1 MNKIITV
8 ICLLATALTTHAQEQ
23 IKWLRANS
31 ISPDGK
37 TIAFEYQGD
46 LYTVSANG
54 GEARQL
60 TSHPAYDGYP
70 KFSPDGKWI
79 AFTSER
85 YGSMDVFIISPN
97 GGRPKRLTTNSA
109 TETLQGWLDNTHVLY
124 TSNLQPS
131 VSDISFPGS
140 FQQVYS
146 VDTEA
151 N

>member
-1 MNKIITV
+1 
-8 ICLLATALTTHAQEQ
+8 
-23 IKWLRANS
+23 
-31 ISPDGK
+31 
-37 TIAFEYQGD
+37 
-46 LYTVSANG
+46 
-54 GEARQL
+54 
-60 TSHPAYDGYP
+60 
-70 KFSPDGKWI
+70 
-79 AFTSER
+79 
-85 YGSMDVFIISPN
+85 MDVFIISPN

-151 N
+151 NRPVMPTPANTAHQYGLPMATATTTLQKKTAPLISTRQI